1 MIRTIVLKQWMK
13 IIYNNIRSYTKF
25 CKKGSVSMEEKKNEI
40 ILFENQGVKLEV
52 NLKDE
57 TVWLNLEQM
66 SKLFERDKSVISRHI
81 KNALSEELEN
91 EQVVAKFA
99 TTTKHGAID
108 GKVQTHMVD
117 YYNLDMIVS
126 IGYRVK
132 SQNGILFRKWATQI
146 LKDYMLKGYA
156 VNQKRL
162 EYLEKTIKLIDI
174 ANRMDERL
182 EGNDAKEILKVIG
195 EYSKALDLLD
205 DYDYK
210 TLKKIDGSVDE
221 RKIEYKNCIEIIN
234 KLRFNEESTLFA
246 VERDRGLES
255 IIGNIYQSFA
265 GKEIYKSVEE
275 KGANF
280 LYLIVKNH
288 VFADGNK
295 RIAATLF
302 IYFLNFYG
310 ILYKNGE
317 QTIDNNTLAALTLLI
332 AESNPKEKDVII
344 DLVMNFLNN

>member
-1 MIRTIVLKQWMK
+1 MK
-13 IIYNNIRSYTKF
+13 
-25 CKKGSVSMEEKKNEI
+25 EKKNEI

-52 NLKDE
+52 NLKDD
-57 TVWLNLEQM
+57 TVWLNRQQFAE
-66 SKLFERDKSVISRHI
+66 LFGRDVKTIGKHI
-81 KNALSEELEN
+81 NNALKEELKG
-91 EQVVAKFA
+91 VPTVANFA
-99 TTTKHGAID
+99 T
-108 GKVQTHMVD
+108 VQKEGEREVTRNVE
-117 YYNLDMIVS
+117 YYNLDMILS

-132 SQNGILFRKWATQI
+132 SKNGIIFRQWANKV

-195 EYSKALDLLD
+195 NYSKALNILD
-205 DYDYK
+205 DYDHRK
-210 TLKKIDGSVDE
+210 LKKVKGKTDE
-221 RKIEYKNCIEIIN
+221 RKIKYEDCINIIN
-234 KLRFNEESTLFA
+234 KLKFNEVSDLFA
-246 VERDRGLES
+246 IERNKGLES
-255 IIGNIYQSFA
+255 IIGNIYQTFD
-265 GKEIYKSVEE
+265 GQDVYKSIEE

-280 LYLIVKNH
+280 LYLVVKNH

-310 ILYKNGE
+310 ILYKGGE
-317 QTIDNNTLAALTLLI
+317 QVIDNNTLVALTLLI
-332 AESNPKEKDVII
+332 AESNPKEKEIII
-344 DLVMNFLNN
+344 DLVMNFLSNDKDINIYA